1 MHADV
6 LAMSPGGIA
15 DYTRMP
21 KLEPDGR
28 LAWEPTSQAA
38 VADDSVARPAAA
50 PFSATGGL
58 KLLAGNLGRAV
69 IKVSAVPKD
78 RHVVEAPART
88 LASQE
93 AMLAAFKA
101 GELERDVV
109 VGASRAR
116 APTACPNCT
125 S

>member
-1 MHADV
+1 MAA
-6 LAMSPGGIA
+6 LRG
-15 DYTRMP
+15 
-21 KLEPDGR
+21 
-28 LAWEPTSQAA
+28 EPTSQAA

-50 PFSATGGL
+50 FPATGGL
-58 KLLAGNLGRAV
+58 KPRRRTSAGPSSR
-69 IKVSAVPKD
+69 SPAVPKD
-78 RHVVEAPART
+78 RHVVEAPARIF
-88 LASQE
+88 ASQE

-109 VGASRAR
+109 VACASRAR